1 MADDSDLEKNE
12 LPTESKLKKAKDKGQ
27 IPRSRELSSMVI
39 LLVGIGVFWFTGAN
53 IGVNLTSLM
62 QHAMAFSHQYIGD
75 EKKMLVEFVVLL
87 RMGFSA
93 ISPVIGALVIAAF
106 VAPPFVGG
114 LLFCAQSLKPN
125 VSKLNP
131 IAGFKRI
138 FSLKIFTE
146 LLKSTLKVAV
156 IAVIVGW
163 LLCLYWAEI
172 LSLPKMDSHNGFA
185 YAAQLLVDCGLLIV
199 LSLTPIVGFDIFYQI
214 WSNLKKLRMSKQEI
228 KDEFKE
234 QEGDPK
240 IKSRIRQMQQSIA
253 RRRMMD
259 DIPKADVIVTNPTHY
274 AIALQYHEKTMHAP
288 KVLAKGAGHIAE
300 KIKQIGDGHNI
311 PQLEVPPLARALY
324 RHADIGQTI
333 PMELYTAVA
342 QVLAW
347 VYQLKHWHRQG
358 GTPPVKPQ
366 NLSVPESMDFGQ
378 NKGDKLSNE

>member
-1 MADDSDLEKNE
+1 MADNSDLEKNE
-12 LPTESKLKKAKDKGQ
+12 LPTESKLKKAKEKGQ
-27 IPRSRELSSMVI
+27 IPRSRELSSMVV
-39 LLVGIGVFWFTGAN
+39 LLVGIGMFWFVGAD
-53 IGVNLTSLM
+53 IGMNLTLLM
-62 QHAMAFSHQYIGD
+62 QHAMVFPRQYIGD
-75 EKKMLVEFVVLL
+75 EKKMLVEFIVLL

-93 ISPVIGALVIAAF
+93 IFPFIGALIIAAF
-106 VAPPFVGG
+106 AAPPLVGG
-114 LLFCAQSLKPN
+114 LLFCTQSLKPN
-125 VSKLNP
+125 MSKLSP

-138 FSLKIFTE
+138 FSGKIFTE
-146 LLKSTLKVAV
+146 LLKSILKVAV

-163 LLCLYWAEI
+163 LLYLSWADI
-172 LSLPKMDSHNGFA
+172 LSLPKMDSRNGFA
-185 YAAQLLVDCGLLIV
+185 CAMQLLVDCGLLIV

-240 IKSRIRQMQQSIA
+240 IKSRIRQMQQTIA

-274 AIALQYHEKTMHAP
+274 AIALQYNEKTMHAP

-300 KIKQIGDGHNI
+300 KIKQIGKGHNI

-347 VYQLKHWHRQG
+347 VYQLKRWHRQG

-366 NLSVPESMDFGQ
+366 DFSVPKSMDFGQ
-378 NKGDKLSNE
+378 NKGDK

>member
-39 LLVGIGVFWFTGAN
+39 LFVGIGMFWFIGGN
-53 IGVNLTSLM
+53 IGIDLTLLM
-62 QHAMAFSHQYIGD
+62 QHAMVFSHQYIAD
-75 EKKMLVEFVVLL
+75 EKKMLVQFMVLL

-93 ISPVIGALVIAAF
+93 IWPVIGALIIAAF
-106 VAPPFVGG
+106 AAPLLVGG
-114 LLFCAQSLKPN
+114 LLFCTQSLKPTL
-125 VSKLNP
+125 SKLSP

-138 FSLKIFTE
+138 FSPKIFTE
-146 LLKSTLKVAV
+146 LLKNMLKVAV
-156 IAVIVGW
+156 ITMLVGW
-163 LLCLYWAEI
+163 LLYLYWAEI
-172 LSLPKMDSHNGFA
+172 ASLPKMDSRNGFA
-185 YAAQLLVDCGLLIV
+185 FAMQLLVDCGLLIV
-199 LSLTPIVGFDIFYQI
+199 LSLTPIVGFDVFYQI
-214 WSNLKKLRMSKQEI
+214 CSNLKKLKMSKQEI

-240 IKSRIRQMQQSIA
+240 MKSRIRQMQQSTA
-253 RRRMMD
+253 RRRMMG

-274 AIALQYHEKTMHAP
+274 AVAVQYNEKTMHAP

-347 VYQLKHWHRQG
+347 VYQLKRWHRQG
-358 GTPPVKPQ
+358 GSPPVKPQ
-366 NLSVPESMDFGQ
+366 DLFVPKSMDFGQ